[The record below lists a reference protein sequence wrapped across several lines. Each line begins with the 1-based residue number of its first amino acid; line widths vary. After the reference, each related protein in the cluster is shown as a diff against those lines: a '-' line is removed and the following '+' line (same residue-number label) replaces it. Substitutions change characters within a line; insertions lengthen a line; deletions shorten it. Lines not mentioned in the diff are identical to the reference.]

1 LFHQSLV
8 RICGVGVAGDVE
20 SAFGAGEA
28 QADRTVKSKRVE
40 KSRLTM
46 YEPKG
51 KNFLFLLVKEER
63 GNVGFALNVA

>member
-1 LFHQSLV
+1 
-8 RICGVGVAGDVE
+8 
-20 SAFGAGEA
+20 
-28 QADRTVKSKRVE
+28 
-40 KSRLTM
+40 M